1 MQPLNLRP
9 RLVIRP
15 EECPELWERMS
26 RIESDRVGVT
36 VVMMLNRLVAY
47 EKILKNGALS
57 DMVQLQAGLGPGAMA
72 TEKAEAQTQPRGDL
86 SDVATMQDTVATPI
100 EADPVDGLLSALG
113 AGGLSSFVSRPSE
126 N

>member
-47 EKILKNGALS
+47 EKILTRGTLS
-57 DMVQLQAGLGPGAMA
+57 DMVQLQTGLGAGVMQSVKVDAQPQPLGEVAAETPRPHPVAM
-72 TEKAEAQTQPRGDL
+72 
-86 SDVATMQDTVATPI
+86 VV

-113 AGGLSSFVSRPSE
+113 AGGLSSFVSRPGE